1 MCVCIEVAP
10 RVPEWL
16 VASLVRIHCWQLQQ
30 LIGSQWCRE
39 CVTGRASFVEETKQ
53 NGGEAINLK
62 KNSPTAERYQ
72 LRPGLVILCN
82 YEGIDPYQTAAPL
95 MAMTALILSL
105 NTPIRIGLEPQTFQ
119 KWVTWL

>member
-62 KNSPTAERYQ
+62 KTAQPPNAINCGLGWSSSVTMKESIHIKRQ
-72 LRPGLVILCN
+72 LR
-82 YEGIDPYQTAAPL
+82 
-95 MAMTALILSL
+95 
-105 NTPIRIGLEPQTFQ
+105 
-119 KWVTWL
+119 

>member
-1 MCVCIEVAP
+1 MCDRPGEFCRRDKA
-10 RVPEWL
+10 EWRR
-16 VASLVRIHCWQLQQ
+16 SDQ
-30 LIGSQWCRE
+30 
-39 CVTGRASFVEETKQ
+39 F
-53 NGGEAINLK
+53 K